1 MANSTQYTKTLNTP
15 SEKLD
20 TNELHGRVR
29 VAFADFTAAGAE
41 ETISMFK
48 LPDGARIIG
57 GRANHAALGSG
68 TTLSVGHAAYVNAAG
83 TTVAADVDEYKAAAA
98 STGAVGFNIAATTA
112 LGENSIVDAPDGLVV
127 TVTTAGGSDATGF
140 LSVQMTYVLD

>member
-1 MANSTQYTKTLNTP
+1 MANSVQYAKTQDTP
-15 SEKLD
+15 SVKLD

-29 VAFADFTAAGAE
+29 VAYADFTAAGAQ
-41 ETISMFK
+41 ETINMFK
-48 LPDGARIIG
+48 LPNGARIIG
-57 GRANHAALGSG
+57 GRVNHAALGSS
-68 TTLSVGHAAYVNAAG
+68 TTLSIGHAAYVNAAG

-112 LGENSIVDAPDGLVV
+112 LGENSVVDAPDGLVV
-127 TVTTAGGSDATGF
+127 TATTAGGSDATGF

>member
-1 MANSTQYTKTLNTP
+1 MANSVQFAKTLDTP
-15 SEKLD
+15 SVKLD

-29 VAFADFTAAGAE
+29 VAYADFTAAGAQ

-48 LPDGARIIG
+48 LPNGARIIG
-57 GRANHAALGSG
+57 GRVNHAALGSS
-68 TTLSVGHAAYVNAAG
+68 TTLSVGHAAYDNAAG

-98 STGAVGFNIAATTA
+98 STSVSAFNVVATKA

-127 TVTTAGGSDATGF
+127 TATTAGANATG
-140 LSVQMTYVLD
+140 LIEVQMTYVLD

>member
-1 MANSTQYTKTLNTP
+1 MANSVQFAKTLDTP
-15 SEKLD
+15 SVKLD

-29 VAFADFTAAGAE
+29 VAYADFTAAGAE

-48 LPDGARIIG
+48 LPNGARIIG

-112 LGENSIVDAPDGLVV
+112 LGENSVVDAPDGLII
-127 TVTTAGGSDATGF
+127 TATTAGGSNATGF